1 MMNGCFLFKIHPM
14 VLNQIID
21 ERIFVEKKNLTVKKA
36 SLSIKPEIALIR
48 LLRTNFRFWYDFYE
62 LKILSQIVQYSK

>member
-1 MMNGCFLFKIHPM
+1 MKEFLLK
-14 VLNQIID
+14 
-21 ERIFVEKKNLTVKKA
+21 KKNLTVKKA

-62 LKILSQIVQYSK
+62 LKNIITNSSVFEIG